1 MANFTFRVLYLQ
13 HRYAFKHSLQ
23 DGPDPRTKLQVKGPC
38 SPRSLPTP
46 TGSKYLFPFAQ
57 PETLNPRAKP
67 LTLHSET
74 QNPALYTLNRTPI
87 LEPLTTS
94 KSLSTPRVQR
104 LGNSNPLC
112 TTLIPPFQQ
121 SLFETQGP
129 EASETPGAASLRLG
143 PLVPARV
150 QPKSHRRADPH
161 SPWF

>member
-1 MANFTFRVLYLQ
+1 MDRIQEQSSKSKARVL
-13 HRYAFKHSLQ
+13 R
-23 DGPDPRTKLQVKGPC
+23 DP
-38 SPRSLPTP
+38 SPRQQEVNTFSRLHSPKP
-46 TGSKYLFPFAQ
+46 
-57 PETLNPRAKP
+57 LNPRAKP